1 MSQISHPTGSDL
13 FTQMPVSAIAMNR
26 MLADRY
32 ADTPAVTHT
41 KRFLSN
47 MLTLVLLGVSIFGFY
62 EIATLLSPAHHEAV
76 APVTTAKAAAAPVN
90 PVVPT
95 VASLPR
101 SIPLSLSLPSIDVTN
116 ANVVSVGQNSDG
128 TIEVPGPNDVGWYNL
143 GPTPGEIGPAVL
155 VGHVDYVTTGP
166 AIFWNLRNMK
176 PGDTV
181 QVARQD
187 GKTVAFKVEKVQS
200 YGQESF
206 PTQEVYGNISYPG
219 LRLITCTGDFNYVTH
234 HYSDNLVVYARAQ
247 L

>member
-76 APVTTAKAAAAPVN
+76 APVTTAKAASAPVN

>member
-76 APVTTAKAAAAPVN
+76 APVTTAKVAAAPVN